1 MQNKYFIMFYFYFI
15 PLNIRI
21 YSPCSLKW
29 YTRHS
34 LEGLPSPIDERLLG
48 LIIMSTRCF
57 LWLSD
62 HKPHKVESFC
72 IIRMYLVSDCH
83 ITRWNILP
91 GAVVALSWYEESLGI
106 AGLPHVEWAR
116 GAKKQYNTHLVVDY
130 GEYMI
135 AYIYIYMFNKWCFTF
150 SKIHTLGMRWASACV
165 ICVEVLIRF
174 DAFPM
179 ETFWWNKN
187 FLKKHA
193 LIHLL
198 RIGLVSICPQLNCST
213 SSLSCVYTTIITLIY
228 GNIFV
233 AITHG
238 IK

>member
-62 HKPHKVESFC
+62 HKPHNVESFC
-72 IIRMYLVSDCH
+72 IRMYLVSDCH

-91 GAVVALSWYEESLGI
+91 GAVVALSWYEASLGI
-106 AGLPHVEWAR
+106 AGLPHVEWACATR
-116 GAKKQYNTHLVVDY
+116 NKIIHIWLKTAVN
-130 GEYMI
+130 I
-135 AYIYIYMFNKWCFTF
+135 YIYIHIYWINTCLNMRYFTF
-150 SKIHTLGMRWASACV
+150 SKIYSFRMWWASACV
-165 ICVEVLIRF
+165 MCVLI
-174 DAFPM
+174 
-179 ETFWWNKN
+179 
-187 FLKKHA
+187 LA
-193 LIHLL
+193 LALT
-198 RIGLVSICPQLNCST
+198 VSLYRR
-213 SSLSCVYTTIITLIY
+213 LDGTIIS
-228 GNIFV
+228 
-233 AITHG
+233 
-238 IK
+238 IKDLH